1 MSAPA
6 QHSAEASF
14 DMELSSLAADPAP
27 SGMPDPAA
35 TSELDV
41 RDLQRILVERVGPA
55 PAIEPAAPPRRT
67 VRRWDP
73 NWRRAGKVALGLG
86 VVGVFGI
93 VPVRTLLQVSSVEAV
108 VNARVVTLRSPI
120 AGQIV
125 SAPPELS
132 ATAILP
138 RGAAILDIVDRLA
151 DPGRLDELT
160 QRTERLASQR
170 DATQERLVSAR
181 AARTDLARRAE
192 AYRLG
197 RVERLTARIAEL
209 QGEAAVAAARGVE
222 AVADRDRATALARS
236 GTASSVQVAHLARL
250 AVVAS
255 GTTAASQARLR
266 SAEIDLASAQ
276 KGILLSDE
284 VNDLPPS
291 ILRDDELRRQI
302 SDLGAELATTEAE
315 LGQARQQVALE
326 RTRFQG
332 MSSAAVALPVAGRI
346 WERMV
351 TAGEQVSVGQD
362 LVKVIDCSTS
372 VVTANVTESVY
383 NQLAL
388 GSEARFIPADGG
400 PVLSGEVVQLSGVAT
415 AGANLAIEP
424 AALRK
429 EPYRVSVSVPARDGP
444 QSCAV
449 GRTGRVVF
457 GEPGSG
463 SR

>member
-1 MSAPA
+1 MGAPA
-6 QHSAEASF
+6 QHAAEASS
-14 DMELSSLAADPAP
+14 DVEASTSTADPLLSSMAE
-27 SGMPDPAA
+27 PAA
-35 TSELDV
+35 TPDLDV
-41 RDLQRILVERVGPA
+41 RDLQRILVERVGPSPA
-55 PAIEPAAPPRRT
+55 PDTATPLRKT

-73 NWRRAGKVALGLG
+73 RWRRAGKVALGLG

-125 SAPPELS
+125 SAPPEPS

-138 RGAAILDIVDRLA
+138 RGAAIFDVVDRLA

-160 QRTERLASQR
+160 QRMERLTSHR
-170 DATQERLVSAR
+170 DATQARLVSSQV
-181 AARTDLARRAE
+181 ARTELARRAE

-197 RVERLTARIAEL
+197 RVEHLTANIAEL
-209 QGEAAVAAARGVE
+209 RSEAAVTSARGAE
-222 AVADRDRATALARS
+222 AVADHDRAATLARS
-236 GTASSVQVAHLARL
+236 GSLSPVQLNHIARL
-250 AVVAS
+250 AVIATET
-255 GTTAASQARLR
+255 TTATQARLR
-266 SAEIDLASAQ
+266 AAEVELASARG
-276 KGILLSDE
+276 GILLAD
-284 VNDLPPS
+284 VNDLPTS
-291 ILRDDELRRQI
+291 VLRDDELRRQI

-315 LGQARQQVALE
+315 LGQARQQVARE

-332 MSSAAVALPVAGRI
+332 LSSAAISLPVAGRI
-346 WERMV
+346 WEMMV

-388 GSEARFIPADGG
+388 GSAARFIPADGG
-400 PVLSGEVVQLSGVAT
+400 PELAGRVVQLSGLAT

-429 EPYRVSVSVPARDGP
+429 EPYRVAVSLPATDGS
-444 QSCAV
+444 QGCAV

-457 GEPGSG
+457 NGPGSA

>member
-1 MSAPA
+1 MGALA
-6 QHSAEASF
+6 RHAAEASS
-14 DMELSSLAADPAP
+14 DIEASSSAADPLLSSMAE
-27 SGMPDPAA
+27 PAA
-35 TSELDV
+35 TPDLDV
-41 RDLQRILVERVGPA
+41 RDLQRILVERVGPPSA
-55 PAIEPAAPPRRT
+55 PDAATALRKA

-73 NWRRAGKVALGLG
+73 RWRRAGKVALGLG

-160 QRTERLASQR
+160 QRAERLASQR
-170 DATQERLVSAR
+170 DATQARLVSAR
-181 AARTDLARRAE
+181 AARTELARRAE
-192 AYRLG
+192 AFRLG
-197 RVERLTARIAEL
+197 RVEHLTANIAEL
-209 QGEAAVAAARGVE
+209 KSETAAASARGAE
-222 AVADRDRATALARS
+222 AVADRDRAMTLARS
-236 GTASSVQVAHLARL
+236 GSASSVQMNHTARL
-250 AVVAS
+250 AVIAS
-255 GTTAASQARLR
+255 ETTIATQARLR
-266 SAEIDLASAQ
+266 AAEVELASARV
-276 KGILLSDE
+276 GILLSD
-284 VNDLPPS
+284 VNDLPTS
-291 ILRDDELRRQI
+291 VLRDDELRRQV
-302 SDLGAELATTEAE
+302 SDLEAELTMTEAE
-315 LGQARQQVALE
+315 LGQSRQQVALE

-332 MSSAAVALPVAGRI
+332 LSSAAIALPVAGRI

-388 GSEARFIPADGG
+388 GSAARFIPADGG
-400 PVLSGEVVQLSGVAT
+400 PGLAGEVVQLSGLAA

-429 EPYRVSVSVPARDGP
+429 EPYRVSVSVPATDGP

-457 GEPGSG
+457 DGSSAG